1 MGVSSVYV
9 NCTCNFHFL
18 DIVGERYNTNSV
30 ITLRKNMVCCFLNKL
45 SELGQFV
52 YNGVFYT
59 QNRAVFNSVRVSPLS
74 LRKCAP
80 FLIF

>member
-52 YNGVFYT
+52 SMFFFIPKIV
-59 QNRAVFNSVRVSPLS
+59 
-74 LRKCAP
+74 P
-80 FLIF
+80 FLTLSD

>member
-18 DIVGERYNTNSV
+18 DMVGERYNTNSV

-52 YNGVFYT
+52 YNGF
-59 QNRAVFNSVRVSPLS
+59 F
-74 LRKCAP
+74 
-80 FLIF
+80 

>member
-52 YNGVFYT
+52 SMFFYT

>member
-52 YNGVFYT
+52 SMFFLIPEIV
-59 QNRAVFNSVRVSPLS
+59 
-74 LRKCAP
+74 P
-80 FLIF
+80 FLTLSE

>member
-1 MGVSSVYV
+1 MYV

-18 DIVGERYNTNSV
+18 DIVGERYNKSSM

-52 YNGVFYT
+52 SMFFFFNPR
-59 QNRAVFNSVRVSPLS
+59 NRAVFNAVRVSPLS

>member
-9 NCTCNFHFL
+9 NYTCNFHFL
-18 DIVGERYNTNSV
+18 DIVGERYNKSSM

-52 YNGVFYT
+52 SMFFFNPR
-59 QNRAVFNSVRVSPLS
+59 NRAVFNAVRVSPLS

>member
-52 YNGVFYT
+52 SMFFLIPKIV
-59 QNRAVFNSVRVSPLS
+59 
-74 LRKCAP
+74 P
-80 FLIF
+80 FLTLSE

>member
-30 ITLRKNMVCCFLNKL
+30 INYVKTW
-45 SELGQFV
+45 
-52 YNGVFYT
+52 Y
-59 QNRAVFNSVRVSPLS
+59 AVS
-74 LRKCAP
+74 
-80 FLIF
+80 

>member
-52 YNGVFYT
+52 SMFFIIPEIV
-59 QNRAVFNSVRVSPLS
+59 
-74 LRKCAP
+74 P
-80 FLIF
+80 FLTLSE

>member
-18 DIVGERYNTNSV
+18 DIVGERYNKSSMT
-30 ITLRKNMVCCFLNKL
+30 TLRKNMVCCFLNKL

-52 YNGVFYT
+52 SMFFIIPEIV
-59 QNRAVFNSVRVSPLS
+59 
-74 LRKCAP
+74 P
-80 FLIF
+80 FLTLSE

>member
-18 DIVGERYNTNSV
+18 DMVGERYNTNSV

-52 YNGVFYT
+52 SMFFIIPEIV
-59 QNRAVFNSVRVSPLS
+59 
-74 LRKCAP
+74 P
-80 FLIF
+80 FLTLSE

>member
-1 MGVSSVYV
+1 MYV

-18 DIVGERYNTNSV
+18 DIHVVGERYNTNSV

-52 YNGVFYT
+52 YNGFFYT

>member
-18 DIVGERYNTNSV
+18 DMVGERYNTNSV

-45 SELGQFV
+45 LELGQFV
-52 YNGVFYT
+52 YNGFFYT

>member
-18 DIVGERYNTNSV
+18 DMVGERYNTNSV

-52 YNGVFYT
+52 SMFFYT
-59 QNRAVFNSVRVSPLS
+59 QNRAVFNAVRVSPLS

>member
-9 NCTCNFHFL
+9 NCTFYFHFL

-52 YNGVFYT
+52 YNGVFFIPKI
-59 QNRAVFNSVRVSPLS
+59 V
-74 LRKCAP
+74 P
-80 FLIF
+80 FLTLSD